1 MTEICTTCGLPKD
14 LCVCEAIAKESQRIT
29 IRIDRKKF
37 RKEYTVV
44 QGIDSGEIDIKDLAK
59 QLKNKL
65 ACGGTVKEGVI
76 ELQGSHLAA
85 TRDFLIKQGF
95 APETIE
101 VDEKSAI
108 PPPRTGGGGRR
119 R

>member
-1 MTEICTTCGLPKD
+1 MTEICNTCGLPKD

-29 IRIDRKKF
+29 IKIDRKKF
-37 RKEYTVV
+37 RKEYTVIG
-44 QGIDSGEIDIKDLAK
+44 GIDSGEIDVKDLAK

-65 ACGGTVKEGVI
+65 ACGGTVKDGII
-76 ELQGSHLAA
+76 ELQGSHLPA
-85 TRDFLIKQGF
+85 TRAFLIKQGF

-108 PPPRTGGGGRR
+108 RPPRPAAAKRR
-119 R
+119 